1 MKSSFYF
8 YEFSTLIVS
17 CFLYLRH
24 TSPMKILPFAKES
37 LAEAI
42 RILQSGGV
50 IAHATETCYGLACD
64 LSNIDAVK
72 KLFAI
77 KQRPGHQP
85 VSGLFPS
92 IDEAKK
98 WVIWNEKA
106 EELAAQYLPGPLTVI
121 LPMRSDAP
129 TLLIPN
135 PNPNPNP
142 SLGIRIS
149 SHPHAMQLAT
159 VAGFPISTTSANVHG
174 KPNPYSAE
182 DIAEQFKDQTFQPD
196 LILDSG
202 TLPQVPPST
211 VINLTT
217 DEDKTLRSGTI
228 KL

>member
-1 MKSSFYF
+1 
-8 YEFSTLIVS
+8 
-17 CFLYLRH
+17 
-24 TSPMKILPFAKES
+24 MKILPYTKES

-64 LSNIDAVK
+64 LRNIDAVK

-77 KQRPGHQP
+77 KQRPDHQP

-92 IDEAKK
+92 LEEATK
-98 WVIWNEKA
+98 WVVWNEKA
-106 EELAAQYLPGPLTVI
+106 DELARQYLPGPLTVI
-121 LPMRSDAP
+121 LPLRDTQIILYPRINQEPETSNQKP
-129 TLLIPN
+129 TL
-135 PNPNPNP
+135 
-142 SLGIRIS
+142 GVRIS
-149 SHPHAMQLAT
+149 SHPHAMQLA
-159 VAGFPISTTSANVHG
+159 VAAGFPISTTSANVHG

-182 DIAEQFKDQTFQPD
+182 DIAGQFKDQTFQPD

-217 DEDKTLRSGTI
+217 DDDKTLRSGTI